1 MAGWW
6 KDYPWRV
13 IQPNF
18 RETDTRDFDEQRFI
32 DELREFSCN
41 AVMLN
46 AAGLMAGYRT
56 ELEEHMCSDYLD
68 GFDLKHLVDLCHE
81 NGIKVIARTDFS
93 KIPREVFERHPDW
106 AYRHADGTELDY
118 NGYVQTCILGG
129 YQREY
134 MDKILKEMFSMVPFD
149 GIYCNMGSATGYI
162 VDYSMK
168 RHGPCQCENCRRE
181 FKAATGMDV
190 PAELRPGDRV
200 SMMYF
205 GWQQKV
211 ASAQKQRITSLLREI
226 DPDLA
231 YCSIDYSRQEAH
243 ADFGAE
249 LPNWQYQAS
258 SAARAMRG
266 MGVEATVANV
276 DFMGFPYR
284 HTSCSGALQELRL
297 WQTLS
302 NFAGIDYY
310 VIGRLYDKADKS
322 TFSRVKRIFSY
333 AKEHEDIMYGVN
345 SVADVLLVRDSYIV
359 PNKEER
365 GWVRLLTENHILFDE
380 VLTGGLAKKALGNYR
395 AVILPEKNRLA
406 DPVKEILN
414 KYVRDGGIVIAA
426 GNTSALDCCGAKSTG
441 KAIKDLEGSMFAF
454 SADEQKLLPAFGN
467 RKYMIAGYDYIP
479 YEFDPESVKYGALCM
494 PERFGPPELCYP
506 TEDPT
511 DMPAATEFRF
521 GDGCGVS
528 IPWHLGTNYYIDG
541 HECYLAFVRDILN
554 ILCGIHSAGKDLSP
568 MVEITHG
575 RKGDTEI
582 VHFVN
587 GSGHFGNSFFEP
599 APLCEQSA
607 VIDWNGGNVNCEN
620 IDEPGNI
627 RWELADGKLTLTVP
641 RLGAHACIAVKE
653 VKE

>member
-1 MAGWW
+1 MADWW
-6 KDYPWRV
+6 NGYPWRV

-18 RETDTRDFDEQRFI
+18 REIDTKDFDEQRFI
-32 DELREFSCN
+32 EELKEFSCN

-46 AAGLMAGYRT
+46 AAGLMAGYAT
-56 ELEEHMCSDYLD
+56 ELEDHKRSEYLD
-68 GFDLKHLVDLCHE
+68 GFDMKHLVDLCHE
-81 NGIKVIARTDFS
+81 NSIKVIARTDFS

-106 AYRHADGTELDY
+106 AYRHADGSELDY
-118 NGYVQTCILGG
+118 NGYVQTCLLGG
-129 YQREY
+129 YQNGY
-134 MDKILKEMFSMVPFD
+134 MDEILKEMFSMIPFD

-168 RHGPCQCENCRRE
+168 RHGPCQCDNCRRE
-181 FKAATGMDV
+181 FKAAMGMDV
-190 PAELRPGDRV
+190 PTELRPGDRA

-211 ASAQKQRITSLLREI
+211 AGAQKKRITALLREI
-226 DPDLA
+226 NPELA
-231 YCSIDYSRQEAH
+231 YCSVDYSRQEAH

-249 LPNWQYQAS
+249 LPNWQYQAA

-266 MGVEATVANV
+266 MHVEATVANV

-333 AKEHEDIMYGVN
+333 AKEHEDLMYGVD
-345 SVADVLLVRDSYIV
+345 SVSDVLLVRDSYIV

-380 VLTGGLAKKALGNYR
+380 VLTGGLAGKDLSKYK

-406 DPVKEILN
+406 DPVKELLN
-414 KYVRDGGIVIAA
+414 KYAENGGKVIAA
-426 GNTSALDCCGAKSTG
+426 GNTVALGCCGAVSVG
-441 KAIKDLEGSMFAF
+441 KTMKELEGAMFSF
-454 SADEQKLLPAFGN
+454 SKEECELMPSFTE
-467 RKYMIAGYDYIP
+467 RRYMITGNDYIP
-479 YEFDPESVKYGALCM
+479 VEYDESVKKYGALCE

-506 TEDPT
+506 TEAPT
-511 DMPAATEFRF
+511 DMPCVTGFAY
-521 GDGCGVS
+521 GKGCGLT
-528 IPWHLGTNYYIDG
+528 IPWHTGTDYYIDG
-541 HECYLAFVRDILN
+541 HESYLQFVGDVLKN
-554 ILCGIHSAGKDLSP
+554 LCGISSAGKTLSP
-568 MVEITHG
+568 MVEVTRG
-575 RKGDTEI
+575 RKGDTDI

-587 GSGHFGNSFFEP
+587 GSGHFGNSFFNP
-599 APLCEQSA
+599 APLCRQSA
-607 VIDWNGGNVNCEN
+607 VIDWEGHNVTCEN
-620 IDEPGNI
+620 IDEPGNVE
-627 RWELADGKLTLTVP
+627 WEINDGKLTVTIPV
-641 RLGAHACIAVKE
+641 LGAHACVVIRE